1 MTRLQD
7 IAVRVVPGPQPPAP
21 ATSTHRAL
29 LHEIEAGLAALARDG
44 KVSAIDLRRMPLS
57 EGDAAALRAALGS
70 GEVSAVVAALGATRI
85 YETRFA
91 GVWWVTHYNA
101 DGTIVGE
108 LIEIA
113 RCPSLL
119 PAAEQD
125 VTDGLSRLR
134 AELATDL
141 ESLQQEVPR

>member
-1 MTRLQD
+1 VTRLQD
-7 IAVRVVPGPQPPAP
+7 IPVRVAEPQRPAS
-21 ATSTHRAL
+21 TSAAWRAL
-29 LHEIEAGLAALARDG
+29 LHEIEAGLTALAHHDRAT
-44 KVSAIDLRRMPLS
+44 AIDLRRMPLTG
-57 EGDAAALRAALGS
+57 GDVAALRDTLGS
-70 GEVSAVVAALGATRI
+70 GEVSAKVDALGPTRI
-85 YETRFA
+85 HETRFA
-91 GVWWVTHYNA
+91 GVWWVTHCNA

-119 PAAEQD
+119 PADDQD
-125 VTDGLSRLR
+125 LTDGLSRLR